1 MPSCAR
7 EIHVLCLKGIL
18 VAYLSVGALHCLKV
32 VVAGSWL
39 YYFGPRPAVGLPRG
53 SWLLAKPY

>member
-7 EIHVLCLKGIL
+7 GINVLYLKGIL
-18 VAYLSVGALHCLKV
+18 VAYLGVEALYCLEV

-39 YYFGPRPAVGLPRG
+39 CCFGPRPAVGLSRNYLVT
-53 SWLLAKPY
+53 S